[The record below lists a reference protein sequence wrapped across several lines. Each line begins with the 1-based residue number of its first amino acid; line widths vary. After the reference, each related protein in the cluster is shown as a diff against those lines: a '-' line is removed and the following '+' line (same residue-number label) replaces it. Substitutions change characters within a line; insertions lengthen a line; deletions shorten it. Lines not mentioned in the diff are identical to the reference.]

1 MHAVDSWQEALQDHV
16 ASTEDITCALGLTC
30 TVPKLNARWLGGVIF
45 FLPAHPLTSPDEA
58 IPGRWWRAKWKAR
71 GETYEGARMWCQVP
85 CHGVVVISVPLFF
98 GRNMFPMSFLWT
110 FQLVE
115 LKTYSSWCDA
125 YAIIHLSPACS
136 ACIHLHVD
144 KWTYYRSMCGWC
156 PAGNFPRSCGC
167 AWGHHVE

>member
-1 MHAVDSWQEALQDHV
+1 MSCRKLSKIMRLRLRTSRWV
-16 ASTEDITCALGLTC
+16 IIGLKC
-30 TVPKLNARWLGGVIF
+30 NIMQHYYIEHILIRGCDFSACPHIACQ
-45 FLPAHPLTSPDEA
+45 DEA
-58 IPGRWWRAKWKAR
+58 IPGQWCSAKWKAR